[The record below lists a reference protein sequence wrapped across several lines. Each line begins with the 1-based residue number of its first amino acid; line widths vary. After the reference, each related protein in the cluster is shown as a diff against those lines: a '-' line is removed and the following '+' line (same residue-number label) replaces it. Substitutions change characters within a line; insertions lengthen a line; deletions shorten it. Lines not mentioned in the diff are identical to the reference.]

1 MYFFS
6 PDPPENIEISENVIV
21 VEEGESPE
29 KLLCTAEAY
38 PQANYFWKF
47 NGDTVATD
55 NLLFFDKGI
64 TRYESGEYTCIAQNR
79 HGASQIKTNFDVRCK
94 SSLSQWGRMPLFKAK
109 FQLFLYTYDF
119 TRILL
124 Y

>member
-1 MYFFS
+1 MSFF

-38 PQANYFWKF
+38 PQANHFWKF

-94 SSLSQWGRMPLFKAK
+94 SKPFIIMGPNTF
-109 FQLFLYTYDF
+109 
-119 TRILL
+119 I
-124 Y
+124 